1 MEFDSRC
8 QGEHNVLEARKED
21 AYKLDHLESMRHV
34 RIETVR
40 MRTLD
45 SIPTLV
51 HIITYISS
59 EIIVIL
65 HVHLV
70 NR

>member
-21 AYKLDHLESMRHV
+21 AYKLDHLESMRHA

-45 SIPTLV
+45 NIPTLV
-51 HIITYISS
+51 CTYI
-59 EIIVIL
+59 IIVIL